1 MFFLSKKRKPL
12 IWINSIIIGF
22 EGCFMNRR
30 LTQKIKKLQQQLIL
44 LVEQKGSFTDQEVI
58 KLSQC
63 LDQYILI
70 AQKSSS
76 KLKVCG

>member
-1 MFFLSKKRKPL
+1 
-12 IWINSIIIGF
+12 
-22 EGCFMNRR
+22 MNIKLRR
-30 LTQKIKKLQQQLIL
+30 KIKSLRQQLIL
-44 LVEQKGSFTDQEVI
+44 LVEQKGSFTDEEVV

-70 AQKSSS
+70 AQKSS

>member
-1 MFFLSKKRKPL
+1 
-12 IWINSIIIGF
+12 
-22 EGCFMNRR
+22 MNRR
-30 LTQKIKKLQQQLIL
+30 LTKKIKKLQQQLIL
-44 LVEQKGSFTDQEVI
+44 LVEQKGSFTDEEVI

-63 LDQYILI
+63 LDQYIFI

>member
-12 IWINSIIIGF
+12 IWINSIIIGSK
-22 EGCFMNRR
+22 GCFMNRR
-30 LTQKIKKLQQQLIL
+30 LAQKIKKLKQQLIL
-44 LVEQKGSFTDQEVI
+44 LVEQKGSFTDEEVI

-63 LDQYILI
+63 LDQYILM
-70 AQKSSS
+70 AQKYS